1 MPNFATLDEE
11 AEFWEDHSLTE
22 YMDELE
28 DVEFE
33 VDAMPEDTVLTI
45 QVSPHLI
52 RRLKEVAKIQGTS
65 LRGLLRKW
73 VESLGDS

>member
-1 MPNFATLDEE
+1 MSKMPNFATLDEE

-33 VDAMPEDTVLTI
+33 VDAMPEDSVLTI
-45 QVSPHLI
+45 QASPHLI
-52 RRLKEVAKIQGTS
+52 GQLKEVAKIKGTS
-65 LRGLLRKW
+65 STGAATQM
-73 VESLGDS
+73 G